1 MENLDTLAR
10 AAVYILEL
18 EKKKDEKLFLI
29 HNHTCPNKLITNFNS
44 TAITWCGVNNYTKM
58 PRNTIRKPRSIVP
71 STSSSEF
78 FRTPGKDDP
87 DTILCIKK
95 ERKISQELCV
105 PSAAE
110 KVKQKRPRRK
120 KRKIS
125 QELCVPSAAEKVKQK
140 RPRRKKGTNITCPR
154 TRAKTYTKADPEEL
168 PVELEKRIIQKMG
181 GGDVKCV
188 IQKHTSVSDLNESLN
203 RFSIPV
209 TQVL

>member
-18 EKKKDEKLFLI
+18 EKKKDEKLFLS
-29 HNHTCPNKLITNFNS
+29 HNHPCPNKLITNFNS

-95 ERKISQELCV
+95 ERKISQ
-105 PSAAE
+105 
-110 KVKQKRPRRK
+110 Q
-120 KRKIS
+120 
-125 QELCVPSAAEKVKQK
+125 LCVPSAAEKVKQK